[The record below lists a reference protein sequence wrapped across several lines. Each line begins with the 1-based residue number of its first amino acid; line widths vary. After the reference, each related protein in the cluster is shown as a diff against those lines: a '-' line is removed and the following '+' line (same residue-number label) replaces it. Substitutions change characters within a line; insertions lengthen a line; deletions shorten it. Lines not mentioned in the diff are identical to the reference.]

1 MMKDMIERYIY
12 AVVRRLPEQSQEEIK
27 NELRSNIYDML
38 PENPTD
44 QQIEAA
50 LLELGSP
57 RDLAVKYQP
66 KERFVVSPRYYDDY
80 LYTLKIVAI
89 IFALIS
95 VASGLIEAVFTPI
108 TSDLFEKVVEII
120 ASIFANAFQSLFTS
134 FALVTLV
141 FWIIEQVNLKKGS
154 CEWKIADLPELPK
167 PNTLKISRT
176 EVILEIIF
184 GTVFSVI
191 WIMILSQ
198 YHEMIGYYVE
208 GELIETFFNPVYLPT
223 YVVLFIISL
232 GVSLFV
238 SALKLI
244 KGQYTPGIAI
254 TYTIYEVLNAVLV
267 ISFLTIPDLIR
278 PEFFTAISLD
288 SGVAADVI
296 ASGVQ
301 TGFTV
306 LTVFIA
312 IVTTI
317 GLISTWVKMIR
328 FEKRTISLK
337 K

>member
-1 MMKDMIERYIY
+1 MKDMIERYIY
-12 AVVRRLPEQSQEEIK
+12 AVVRRLPEQSQAEIK

-50 LLELGSP
+50 LIGLGSP

-66 KERFVVSPRYYDDY
+66 KERFVVSPRFYDDY

-89 IFALIS
+89 VFALIS
-95 VASGLIEAVFTPI
+95 VASGLIEAILTPI
-108 TSDLFEKVVEII
+108 HTDLFEKVVEII

-141 FWIIEQVNLKKGS
+141 FWIIEQVNLKKGC

-176 EVILEIIF
+176 EVIFEIIF

-191 WIMILSQ
+191 WIMVLSQ
-198 YHEMIGYYVE
+198 YHPLIGYYVE
-208 GELIETFFNPVYLPT
+208 GELIESFFNPLYLPT
-223 YVVLFIISL
+223 YVVLFVISL
-232 GVSLFV
+232 GVSLLV
-238 SALKLI
+238 SAVKLI
-244 KGQYTPGIAI
+244 KGQYTTGVALV
-254 TYTIYEVLNAVLV
+254 YTLYEVMNAVLV

-278 PEFFTAISLD
+278 PEFFEAIALD
-288 SGVAADVI
+288 SGVAAEVI

-306 LTVFIA
+306 LTVVVA
-312 IVTTI
+312 IGTII
-317 GLISTWVKMIR
+317 GLITTWAKIIR
-328 FEKRTISLK
+328 FEKRTISVK